1 MPAIAM
7 VIVTLLF
14 MLLRPL
20 YIDSG
25 SGRLE
30 SESLAVLGSM
40 VCTGSLI
47 VVLYFLLRPDPWE
60 TE

>member
-1 MPAIAM
+1 MPAVAM

-14 MLLRPL
+14 LLLRPL

-25 SGRLE
+25 SGRLG
-30 SESLAVLGSM
+30 SEILAVLGSM
-40 VCTGSLI
+40 GCTSGLI
-47 VVLYFLLRPDPWE
+47 IVLYFLLRPDPWE